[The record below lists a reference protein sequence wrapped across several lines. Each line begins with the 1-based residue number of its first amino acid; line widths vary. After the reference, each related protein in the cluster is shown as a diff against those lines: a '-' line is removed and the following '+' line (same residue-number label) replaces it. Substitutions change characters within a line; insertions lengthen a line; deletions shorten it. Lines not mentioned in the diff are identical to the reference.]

1 MSLFRCRFCEHDN
14 PAGARF
20 CNECGSP
27 LYLRPCV
34 QCEAVNDGAA
44 PQCFQCGAALPKD
57 DADQE
62 APVGTMAV
70 LSNATE
76 STGTLGGVERPN
88 APGAFTERFEIE
100 FGEFRPSLF
109 DDSTARPAASARA
122 TSDAPAVADLRQT
135 VPAGSA
141 APVHQRDSVTRTGL
155 APIGALLVLALIVV
169 GATAYYVYEHSAAD
183 TKVAVAASP
192 PSAEPQPAAEAKATP
207 AAPNDA
213 APPPD
218 ATTPQT
224 ESTMAAEAAAPAGES
239 ANATSSAPPP
249 GSVGARVEPR
259 AATKAK
265 STPESRRNVGGVPS
279 KGVASQPARPAASS
293 DASAVATQR
302 IIEREVVGIRAAPQ
316 TPART
321 PGGP

>member
-1 MSLFRCRFCEHDN
+1 MSLFHCRFCEHDN

-27 LYLRPCV
+27 LYLKPCP

-62 APVGTMAV
+62 ASVAAMAV

-76 STGTLGGVERPN
+76 SAGAPGGVERPS

-109 DDSTARPAASARA
+109 DDLPAGPAASKRA
-122 TSDAPAVADLRQT
+122 TSDAPAVVDLRQT
-135 VPAGSA
+135 VPAASA
-141 APVHQRDSVTRTGL
+141 APAYHRDSVTRTGL

-169 GATAYYVYEHSAAD
+169 GAAAYYVYEHSAAD
-183 TKVAVAASP
+183 TKVAVAAPP
-192 PSAEPQPAAEAKATP
+192 PSADPQPAAEAKATP

-213 APPPD
+213 APPPV
-218 ATTPQT
+218 ATTPKT

-239 ANATSSAPPP
+239 ENATSSAPPP
-249 GSVGARVEPR
+249 GPVGARVEPR

-265 STPESRRNVGGVPS
+265 STAESRRNVGGAPG
-279 KGVASQPARPAASS
+279 KGVAAQPARPATSS

-302 IIEREVVGIRAAPQ
+302 IIEREVVGMRAAPY
-316 TPART
+316 TPTRT
-321 PGGP
+321 PSGP